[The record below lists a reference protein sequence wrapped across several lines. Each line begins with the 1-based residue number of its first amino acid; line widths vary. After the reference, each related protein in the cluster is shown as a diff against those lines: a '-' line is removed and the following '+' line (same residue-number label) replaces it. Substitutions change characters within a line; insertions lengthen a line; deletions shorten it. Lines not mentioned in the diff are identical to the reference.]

1 MKDKSKVFKI
11 VGLILMII
19 GLCMLFVPVI
29 TIPIVMGGDVD
40 LAFDISPFLMSLP
53 FIGIVT
59 LFIGQLLYRKSRISK
74 LNKKDANEDPNA
86 KLDELFKKQN
96 NINSTIICGNCKGV
110 NESSN
115 TFCKHCG
122 KPLYN
127 ECPKCHYLNDNSATY
142 CTKCGEKL
150 EK

>member
-1 MKDKSKVFKI
+1 MPGVKLRD
-11 VGLILMII
+11 GE
-19 GLCMLFVPVI
+19 
-29 TIPIVMGGDVD
+29 T
-40 LAFDISPFLMSLP
+40 FDEA
-53 FIGIVT
+53 
-59 LFIGQLLYRKSRISK
+59 YRR
-74 LNKKDANEDPNA
+74 
-86 KLDELFKKQN
+86 FKKQAD
-96 NINSTIICGNCKGV
+96 INSTIICGNCKGV